1 MDWMKRFYRMVSSMR
16 FGLALMGVCAAFL
29 GIGAVLMKDGV
40 ADTAVFRILLVLV
53 LVNMAGCTINQTT
66 VFFKTRRFG
75 EDRARRIRRLALIS
89 LHGGIVL
96 ILLGGAVNYFEGFGG
111 KMLLDQEETK
121 DITEISGGKY
131 SYSLT
136 LNAFQIEY
144 NSDRTASQYYADVTL
159 SDQTGEGE
167 RFVLSVNSPAV
178 YKGTKIYYSQYFN
191 LYVLNTLTKDGKF
204 QRVECWEGEYA
215 ALPEG
220 GFTKLRPLAFDPGGG
235 APGGAP
241 LVYHAVS
248 ANGAD
253 ERNLSA
259 ELGKWYDL
267 EPGSFYRF
275 SQVRLH
281 VVLAVKAHP
290 GNLLSAIGAFF
301 VAAGTLAVFFRKE
314 KKA

>member
-1 MDWMKRFYRMVSSMR
+1 MSWMKRFYRMVSSMR

-29 GIGAVLMKDGV
+29 GAGAVLMKDGA

-53 LVNMAGCTINQTT
+53 LVNMAGCAINQTA
-66 VFFKTRRFG
+66 VFFRTRRFG

-96 ILLGGAVNYFEGFGG
+96 ILLGGAVNYFSGFGG
-111 KMLLDQEETK
+111 KILLDQGETK
-121 DITEISGGKY
+121 DIAEISGGKCP
-131 SYSLT
+131 YSLT
-136 LNAFQIEY
+136 LNAFRIEY
-144 NSDRTASQYYADVTL
+144 NSDGTASQYYADVTL
-159 SDQTGEGE
+159 SDQTGDEE

-191 LYVLNTLTKDGKF
+191 LYILNTLTKDGRF

-220 GFTKLRPLAFDPGGG
+220 IFTKLKPLAFDPGGASG
-235 APGGAP
+235 EAP

-248 ANGAD
+248 SGDAD

-267 EPGSFYRF
+267 EPGSFYQF
-275 SQVRLH
+275 SRVRPH

-290 GNLLSAIGAFF
+290 GNLLSAVGAFF

>member
-1 MDWMKRFYRMVSSMR
+1 
-16 FGLALMGVCAAFL
+16 MGVCAAFL
-29 GIGAVLMKDGV
+29 GAGAVLMKDGA

-53 LVNMAGCTINQTT
+53 LVNMAGCAINQTA
-66 VFFKTRRFG
+66 VFQNP
-75 EDRARRIRRLALIS
+75 ALWGRPGQADPAAGFDL

-96 ILLGGAVNYFEGFGG
+96 ILLGGAVNYFSGFGG
-111 KMLLDQEETK
+111 KILLDQGETK
-121 DITEISGGKY
+121 DIAEISGGKCP
-131 SYSLT
+131 YSLT
-136 LNAFQIEY
+136 LNAFRIEY
-144 NSDRTASQYYADVTL
+144 NSDGTASQYYADVTL
-159 SDQTGEGE
+159 SDQTGDEE

-191 LYVLNTLTKDGKF
+191 LYILNTLTKDGRF

-220 GFTKLRPLAFDPGGG
+220 IFTKLKPLAFDPGGASG
-235 APGGAP
+235 EAP

-248 ANGAD
+248 SGDAD

-267 EPGSFYRF
+267 EPGSFYQF
-275 SQVRLH
+275 SRVRPH

-290 GNLLSAIGAFF
+290 GNLLSAVGAFF